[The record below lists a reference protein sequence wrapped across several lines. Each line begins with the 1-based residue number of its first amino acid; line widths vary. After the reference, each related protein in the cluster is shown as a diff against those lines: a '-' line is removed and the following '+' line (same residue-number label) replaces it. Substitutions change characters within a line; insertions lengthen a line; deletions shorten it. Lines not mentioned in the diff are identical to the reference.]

1 MRNACLNLSR
11 VRRQTAA
18 AAATFIAVLATALVA
33 PAQQPEEKFQRTFK
47 VNAGSTLRV
56 ENYKGTIHV
65 TGSDTNRVL
74 VNGFKRFEGSESNR
88 RGCLENTKINFAT
101 TTTPL
106 PSTLKFPHM
115 HASFT

>member
-33 PAQQPEEKFQRTFK
+33 PAQQPEERFQRTFK

-65 TGSDTNRVL
+65 TGSDTNQFL
-74 VNGFKRFEGSESNR
+74 VNVFKHFESSKSNR
-88 RGCLENTKINFAT
+88 KWWLENTKIIFTNDT
-101 TTTPL
+101 
-106 PSTLKFPHM
+106 SHFPI
-115 HASFT
+115 A